1 MKRAGWWRGAG
12 LGGGVTRQVVM
23 SEGDSHL
30 NSDFNCRAL
39 RILSPCRKTKRRK
52 RSADEEG
59 SPSHPPSHVR
69 RWTAPIPRNSPP
81 TGNQP
86 PPAPSTPVAV
96 GDPAI
101 LAQFYIS
108 YLIFSCVVLVPGK
121 FNLYFIIHI
130 CRLLPVGCCLLSVVC
145 WALCVVLCALS
156 VGCWLP
162 CLPYP
167 LFRIPHPYS
176 ALSTPER
183 VPSSVI
189 LSRGKRIKVDGN
201 TSRSNS
207 HIHSQKSFSPGKR
220 PIERQDLCGQMG
232 MANAL
237 TNFPPVLSGVPD
249 FALSKKSKKPN
260 SSSIDLQ

>member
-1 MKRAGWWRGAG
+1 
-12 LGGGVTRQVVM
+12 
-23 SEGDSHL
+23 
-30 NSDFNCRAL
+30 
-39 RILSPCRKTKRRK
+39 
-52 RSADEEG
+52 
-59 SPSHPPSHVR
+59 
-69 RWTAPIPRNSPP
+69 
-81 TGNQP
+81 
-86 PPAPSTPVAV
+86 
-96 GDPAI
+96 
-101 LAQFYIS
+101 
-108 YLIFSCVVLVPGK
+108 
-121 FNLYFIIHI
+121 
-130 CRLLPVGCCLLSVVC
+130 
-145 WALCVVLCALS
+145 VLCALS

-189 LSRGKRIKVDGN
+189 LSRGKRIKVEGN

>member
-145 WALCVVLCALS
+145 CLLGVVRCALCVVCRLLAALS
-156 VGCWLP
+156 SVSAV
-162 CLPYP
+162 
-167 LFRIPHPYS
+167 PYS
-176 ALSTPER
+176 AS
-183 VPSSVI
+183 I
-189 LSRGKRIKVDGN
+189 LRTQYAGTCAVVRYPQPRQKNKSWGQHKQEQQPHPQSEILFARQTTNWTSGLMWANGHGKCVNKFPAGTFWHPWFCTEQKV
-201 TSRSNS
+201 
-207 HIHSQKSFSPGKR
+207 
-220 PIERQDLCGQMG
+220 
-232 MANAL
+232 
-237 TNFPPVLSGVPD
+237 
-249 FALSKKSKKPN
+249 KKAKF
-260 SSSIDLQ
+260 